1 MFTLDIYSW
10 VLNASWC
17 LVGGGN
23 LAIPWEI
30 QLFTSGRADYYGN
43 VPERNSAAISRFHSV
58 GGSSSLL

>member
-1 MFTLDIYSW
+1 MGFERSTF
-10 VLNASWC
+10 
-17 LVGGGN
+17 GGRLGN
-23 LAIPWEI
+23 SCVAIVAIPWEI